1 MKRVSGPLMEKRIA
15 SRRFLWRLVW
25 VCVVGVFV
33 PLLAALFFF
42 APSPPAFAVSLLP
55 ARNVT
60 SSPSRGPVGAVIVV
74 TGSRMNSPDGTQIDL
89 GYSTDF
95 SNCNAATDTQPGVV
109 QNGSFS
115 GWFRWPAS
123 TGTGTF
129 EVCASVHGSNNPF
142 FAGTYQV
149 LSATPPQI
157 SIAPATPGAG
167 KQATV
172 TGANFLPAGTSV
184 RLVWPAAN
192 GLPSVSLGTATS
204 DNNGAFSRAITVPAH
219 AITGTYSV
227 EALAGTGQ
235 PPTLSATTTF
245 HVKGIVIVA
254 VPTPTAA
261 ASPTATAAPSPT
273 AAATSP
279 ATSNAPGPGQTAHVN
294 ANPVGGSTN
303 LLLPVAL
310 VGFVVV
316 VAALVA
322 GILVVRR
329 QRALALAATSGASPW
344 PPASNMATGNGFAPY
359 QAGPQLP
366 FGLGRSTKPHR
377 AVTPGEQR
385 ELEPVPFDPG
395 LAEAMRQAQ
404 VSLFVT
410 PRPPVGEE
418 VHS

>member
-1 MKRVSGPLMEKRIA
+1 MKRVSGPVMEKGSA
-15 SRRFLWRLVW
+15 SRRYAWRL
-25 VCVVGVFV
+25 VCVVGVFL

-42 APSPPAFAVSLLP
+42 APLPPAFAAPRLL
-55 ARNVT
+55 ARSVT
-60 SSPSRGPVGAVIVV
+60 SSPSQGPVGAVIVV
-74 TGSRMNSPDGTQIDL
+74 TGSRMNSPNGTQIDL

-109 QNGSFS
+109 QNGVFS

-142 FAGTYQV
+142 FAGTYRV

-157 SIAPATPGAG
+157 SIAPATPSAG

-204 DNNGAFSRAITVPAH
+204 DNTGAFSQAITIPAH
-219 AITGTYSV
+219 AITGTYGV
-227 EALAGTGQ
+227 QALAGTGQ
-235 PPTLSATTTF
+235 PPTMSASTAF
-245 HVKGIVIVA
+245 HVNGIVIVA
-254 VPTPTAA
+254 VPTPTVAT
-261 ASPTATAAPSPT
+261 SPTATAPPSPT

-279 ATSNAPGPGQTAHVN
+279 ATSNGAGPGQA
-294 ANPVGGSTN
+294 ANNTVGGSTN

-322 GILVVRR
+322 GILVVRK
-329 QRALALAATSGASPW
+329 QRALALAATAGAPPW
-344 PPASNMATGNGFAPY
+344 PPASHMAAGDGFAPY

-366 FGLGRSTKPHR
+366 FGISRSTRPHR
-377 AVTPGEQR
+377 AVAPGEQR
-385 ELEPVPFDPG
+385 ESEPIPFDPG